1 MNITLNAKH
10 TLAAGDNRSLGKK
23 VAVLGFLL
31 LLSTIPR
38 FMVESTIQER
48 QTTSLEAARTVTE
61 GWAARQSLGI
71 VRLDVPWDYSVFSEK
86 KRSEFAGTP
95 TRITPSI
102 LDIRA
107 KTDFEFRRRGIFRI
121 PVYTADVV
129 MKGSLKIPAKSD
141 WSNSPSQVHWSRLVL
156 TAELPKPES
165 LVDFAVKLGGQS
177 GTLERT
183 AAGLEAKFPELKD
196 LDFGKTLDFEIHL
209 VLKGVEGMDVFP
221 YARQSTVHVES
232 TWPSPSFRGQ
242 LPMTYVPGS
251 RGFSA
256 DWKFLRPSPS
266 QQISVDYI
274 EEVNIYQQSLR
285 SVKYGIF
292 ITILTLAVFF
302 LFEIL
307 GGWKLHFM
315 QYLLLILPLGV
326 FYVLLIA
333 FSEHI
338 GFALAYLIATGAVVG
353 LIHFY
358 LGGSGGEKSKRRA
371 FSGILALVYAL
382 IYGLLQSTDYALL
395 MGSVALFAAL
405 SAVMLLTR
413 KVDWSRGFHVSND
426 SNSTTKD
433 TRD

>member
-38 FMVESTIQER
+38 FMVESTIRER
-48 QTTSLEAARTVTE
+48 QATSLEAARTVTE

-86 KRSEFAGTP
+86 KRTEFAGTP
-95 TRITPSI
+95 TRVTPSV

-129 MKGSLKIPAKSD
+129 MKGSLRIPNKTE
-141 WSNSPSQVHWSRLVL
+141 WSNAPSKVHWSRLVL

-165 LVDFAVKLGGQS
+165 LVDFDVKLGGQS

-183 AAGLEAKFPELKD
+183 SAGLEAKFPELREM
-196 LDFGKTLDFEIHL
+196 DFGKTLDFEIHL

-221 YARQSTVHVES
+221 YARQSTVHLDS

-242 LPMTYVPGS
+242 LPMTYAPS
-251 RGFSA
+251 AAGFA
-256 DWKFLRPSPS
+256 ANWKFLRPSPS
-266 QQISVDYI
+266 QQVSIDFI

-292 ITILTLAVFF
+292 ISILTLAVFF

-315 QYLLLILPLGV
+315 QYLLLILPLGI

-338 GFALAYLIATGAVVG
+338 GFALAYLIASSAVIG
-353 LIHFY
+353 LIHVY
-358 LGGSGGEKSKRRA
+358 LAGSGGESSKRRSFA
-371 FSGILALVYAL
+371 GILALVYAL
-382 IYGLLQSTDYALL
+382 IYGLLQSSDYALL

-413 KVDWSRGFHVSND
+413 KVDWSRGFHVTND
-426 SNSTTKD
+426 TNNASED
-433 TRD
+433 PRH